1 MNTRPEQ
8 HRDLMRS
15 AGLALAFSLGSLAFA
30 TGCSQ
35 EDIDPMIKQ
44 AKYKAYAPNPFF
56 ADGRGMRPPVAG
68 TVAREQTLGP
78 AQLIR
83 GVDEK
88 GLDITNFPLPLTAQL
103 LENGR
108 KKYDIHCGIC
118 HGLAGDGMS
127 LVASQM
133 SLKPPP
139 SLHTKRAVTN
149 GHLYKTI
156 AEGYGLMGGY
166 AAELSVEERWAVV
179 AYVRALQRSQF
190 ARLEDATPEA
200 RTVLAAQA
208 PAPAAPAEP
217 HDAHPVKE
225 HQ

>member
-1 MNTRPEQ
+1 MNTIN
-8 HRDLMRS
+8 LKS
-15 AGLALAFSLGSLAFA
+15 AASALALALAA
-30 TGCSQ
+30 GTLGCSQ

-56 ADGRGMRPPVAG
+56 ADGRGMRQPVAG
-68 TVAREQTLGP
+68 TVAREQTLGST
-78 AQLIR
+78 QLVH

-88 GLDITNFPLPLTAQL
+88 GEMITNFPLPVTAQL
-103 LENGR
+103 VEKGR
-108 KKYDIHCGIC
+108 AKYDIHCAIC
-118 HGLAGDGMS
+118 HGHAGDGIS

-139 SLHTKRAVTN
+139 SLHLKRAVTN

-156 AEGYGLMGGY
+156 AEGFGLMGSY

-190 ARLEDATPEA
+190 AKLDDATPEA

-217 HDAHPVKE
+217 HDAHPAKE

>member
-1 MNTRPEQ
+1 MNT
-8 HRDLMRS
+8 LNLKGAAS
-15 AGLALAFSLGSLAFA
+15 ALAVILAA
-30 TGCSQ
+30 GASGCSQ

-56 ADGRGMRPPVAG
+56 ADGRGMRQPVAG
-68 TVAREQTLGP
+68 SVAREQTLGP
-78 AQLIR
+78 TQLVL

-88 GLDITNFPLPLTAQL
+88 GQAITNFPLPVTAPL
-103 LENGR
+103 LEKGR
-108 KKYDIHCGIC
+108 AKYNIHCAIC
-118 HGLAGDGMS
+118 HGIAGDGKS

-133 SLKPPP
+133 SLKAPP
-139 SLHTKRAVTN
+139 SLHEKRAVTT

-156 AEGYGLMGGY
+156 AEGFGLMGGY

-190 ARLEDATPEA
+190 ARLDDATPEA

-208 PAPAAPAEP
+208 PGQAAPAEP